1 MGSVKSEKSKKL
13 SVEKAGEVQK
23 EKYDV
28 RRVVLRGRK
37 FDERS
42 YSEDADKTGDTDH
55 GVFLFGN
62 FI

>member
-1 MGSVKSEKSKKL
+1 MGSVKIREIKET
-13 SVEKAGEVQK
+13 VRGKAGEVQK

-37 FDERS
+37 FDERT
-42 YSEDADKTGDTDH
+42 YSEDVDKTGDTDH

>member
-13 SVEKAGEVQK
+13 SVEKAGEVQN

-42 YSEDADKTGDTDH
+42 YFKDADKTGDTDH
-55 GVFLFGN
+55 GVFVSGD